1 MNIKADHPV
10 DLPAT
15 LAGNGESNVV
25 YIDRRS
31 FEGKLRYV
39 ILDGANEIIGAADER
54 DVAFAAARQHGLEPV
69 SAH

>member
-10 DLPAT
+10 DLEAT
-15 LAGNGESNVV
+15 GLAESNIV
-25 YIDRRS
+25 YIDRRP

-39 ILDGANEIIGAADER
+39 IFDAKSEIVGVADER
-54 DVAFAAARQHGLEPV
+54 EVAFAAARQYGLEPV

>member
-10 DLPAT
+10 KFPAA
-15 LAGNGESNVV
+15 LAGRKESNIV
-25 YIDRRS
+25 YIDRRP

-39 ILDGANEIIGAADER
+39 ILDGASEIVGVADER
-54 DVAFAAARQHGLEPV
+54 EIAFAAARQHGLEPF